1 MNEILGELC
10 AGDTTIVG
18 SAVCDGSGESL
29 AVAMGQGYFPD
40 NWEQSLSRFVPA
52 QLADTVR
59 TVKEK
64 KNVILRQW
72 AAEPSAIF
80 SALAK
85 ANQLSDG
92 QIDEFGSLQFKTSD
106 LHITVTGVCD
116 DVYLFVARDTAPLGN
131 PELRRLSPFIQRIR
145 EELTNY

>member
-1 MNEILGELC
+1 
-10 AGDTTIVG
+10 
-18 SAVCDGSGESL
+18 
-29 AVAMGQGYFPD
+29 MG
-40 NWEQSLSRFVPA
+40 R
-52 QLADTVR
+52 
-59 TVKEK
+59 
-64 KNVILRQW
+64 
-72 AAEPSAIF
+72 EPSAIF

-85 ANQLSDG
+85 GYQLSDG
-92 QIDEFGSLQFKTSD
+92 QIDEFGSLQFKTTD